1 MKVVKWVG
9 IVFGILVLLVVGA
22 IALLLAM
29 FDSQRIRVELIDAVQ
44 AKTQRTLKID
54 GELGLFFWPNVGI
67 EVGKTS
73 LSEFKSPAEFAAI
86 DKARVSV
93 AVLPLLSKRVVVEA
107 IELDGASVTLIKRK
121 DGTLNIDDLTAKD
134 AGKAAQPEQAA
145 GPATPLQVDIASVK
159 ITNARLV
166 WRDEQSGEATTLSGF
181 DLGTGRIVG
190 ATATQ
195 AWSVEALNLSV
206 AGKRGGDAVALTLS
220 VPALALADDEARTL
234 TLDRIA
240 GSLELASPKMPM
252 KSLTLPLDG
261 QLQAELA
268 KETAKGALSTRF
280 DESAIALKFDVAKFS
295 PLNLGFDLDI
305 DRLNV
310 DKYLPPEKPAP
321 GGAAGA
327 AAPASEEKIDLSAL
341 KGPNVHGALRIG
353 QFQAN
358 KLKMT
363 DVKAKV
369 ALAGGKLDVA
379 PHTMKLYGGSLA
391 GALSVNASG
400 NAITLRENLTGIDI
414 NPLLKDLADQDL
426 IEGHG
431 DVRLDVATRGDTV
444 PALKQALDGTAAVAL
459 KNGALKGINLAQSF
473 RELKAMVSSK
483 ADAVQKA
490 KASDQTD
497 FSELTA
503 SFKIADGVAHNEDFA
518 AKTPFLRLGGAGDI
532 DIGKSRLDYV
542 LKATVVETS
551 GGQGG
556 KELEHLRGV
565 TVPVRANGPFDQLSY
580 QIEFG
585 KISAEGALKAKLDEK
600 KKEVR
605 DRPAAASRAVSR
617 PDGGRPPGHRAWRS
631 RTGRRRDPSRPGF
644 PARCLPR
651 PACHR

>member
-1 MKVVKWVG
+1 MKAIKLAG
-9 IVFGILVLLVVGA
+9 IVLGVVILLIVGA
-22 IALLLAM
+22 IALLLMM
-29 FDSQRIRVELIDAVQ
+29 FDSARIKAELVDAVQ

-67 EVGKTS
+67 EVGKTT
-73 LSEFKSPAEFAAI
+73 LSEFKSNSEFAAI

-93 AVLPLLSKRVVVEA
+93 AVLPLLSKQVVVEA

-134 AGKAAQPEQAA
+134 AGKPAQPEQAA
-145 GPATPLQVDIASVK
+145 GPSTPLQVAIAAVK
-159 ITNARLV
+159 ISNARLV
-166 WRDEQSGEATTLSGF
+166 WRDEQSGETTTLSGF
-181 DLGTGRIVG
+181 DLATGRIVG
-190 ATATQ
+190 DTATQ
-195 AWSVEALNLSV
+195 AWSVEALNLSA

-220 VPALALADDEARTL
+220 VPALALADDAARTL

-261 QLQAELA
+261 QLRAELA
-268 KETAKGALSTRF
+268 KETANGALSTRF
-280 DESAIALKFDVAKFS
+280 DESTVALKFEVARFS
-295 PLNLGFDLDI
+295 PLNLGFDLAI

-310 DKYLPPEKPAP
+310 DKYLPPEKPAAND
-321 GGAAGA
+321 GGPTGSGA
-327 AAPASEEKIDLSAL
+327 AAPAKEEKIDLSAL
-341 KGPNVHGALRIG
+341 KGPNVHGTLHIG

-358 KLKMT
+358 RLKMT
-363 DVKAKV
+363 DLKAKM
-369 ALAGGKLDVA
+369 ALAGGRLDVA
-379 PHTMKLYGGSLA
+379 PHSMKLYGGSLA
-391 GALSVNASG
+391 GALSVSAGG
-400 NAITLRENLTGIDI
+400 NAITLRESLTGIDI
-414 NPLLKDLADQDL
+414 NPLLRDLADQDL

-431 DVRLDVATRGDTV
+431 DVRLDLATRGDTV
-444 PALKQALDGTAAVAL
+444 AALKQALDGTAAVAL
-459 KNGALKGINLAQSF
+459 KDGALKGINLAQSF
-473 RELKAMVSSK
+473 RELKAMVSRK
-483 ADAVQKA
+483 EDAVQKA

-503 SFKIADGVAHNEDFA
+503 SFKIADGVAHNDDFA

-532 DIGKSRLDYV
+532 DIGKSRIDYV

-556 KELEHLRGV
+556 KDLEHLRGV
-565 TVPVRANGPFDQLSY
+565 TVPVRASGPFDQLTY

-605 DRPAAASRAVSR
+605 EDLKKKAKEELMK
-617 PDGGRPPGHRAWRS
+617 GLFGK
-631 RTGRRRDPSRPGF
+631 
-644 PARCLPR
+644 
-651 PACHR
+651 

>member
-1 MKVVKWVG
+1 MAMKAIKLAG
-9 IVFGILVLLVVGA
+9 IILGVLVLLIVGA
-22 IALLLAM
+22 VALLLSM
-29 FDSQRIRVELIDAVQ
+29 FDSARVKTELADAVQ

-73 LSEFKSPAEFAAI
+73 LSEFKSNAEFAAI

-93 AVLPLLSKRVVVEA
+93 AVLPLLSKQVVVEA
-107 IELDGASVTLIKRK
+107 IELDGANVTLIKRK

-134 AGKAAQPEQAA
+134 AGKPAQPEQPA
-145 GPATPLQVDIASVK
+145 GPATPLQVNIASVK
-159 ITNARLV
+159 ISNASLV
-166 WRDEQSGEATTLSGF
+166 WRDEQSGETTTLSGF
-181 DLGTGRIVG
+181 DLATGRIVG
-190 ATATQ
+190 DTATQ

-220 VPALALADDEARTL
+220 VPALALADDAARTL

-261 QLQAELA
+261 QLKAELA
-268 KETAKGALSTRF
+268 KETAKGTLSTRF
-280 DESAIALKFDVAKFS
+280 DESTIALKFDVARFS

-310 DKYLPPEKPAP
+310 DKYLPPEKPAAADGALP
-321 GGAAGA
+321 GGAAA
-327 AAPASEEKIDLSAL
+327 AAATATATEEKIDLAAL

-353 QFQAN
+353 QFQVQN
-358 KLKMT
+358 LKMT
-363 DVKAKV
+363 DVKAKM

-379 PHTMKLYGGSLA
+379 PHSMKLYGGSLA
-391 GALSVNASG
+391 GALSVNAGS
-400 NAITLRENLTGIDI
+400 NAITLRENLTGINI

-426 IEGHG
+426 VDGHG
-431 DVRLDVATRGDTV
+431 DVRLDVTTRGGTV
-444 PALKQALDGTAAVAL
+444 TAMKQALAGTAAVAL
-459 KNGALKGINLAQSF
+459 KDGALKGINLAQSF

-503 SFKIADGVAHNEDFA
+503 SFKIKDGVAHNEDFA

-532 DIGKSRLDYV
+532 DIGKSRIDYV

-556 KELEHLRGV
+556 KDLEHLRGV
-565 TVPVRANGPFDQLSY
+565 TVPVRASGPFDQLTY
-580 QIEFG
+580 KIEFG
-585 KISAEGALKAKLDEK
+585 KISAEGALKVKLDEK

-605 DRPAAASRAVSR
+605 EDLKKK
-617 PDGGRPPGHRAWRS
+617 
-631 RTGRRRDPSRPGF
+631 
-644 PARCLPR
+644 AREELMKGLFGK
-651 PACHR
+651 

>member
-1 MKVVKWVG
+1 MKALKITG
-9 IVFGILVLLVVGA
+9 IVLGVLVLLIVGTVM
-22 IALLLAM
+22 LLLAM
-29 FDSQRIRVELIDAVQ
+29 FDSARIKADLADAVQ
-44 AKTQRTLKID
+44 NKTQRTLKID

-67 EVGKTS
+67 EVGRTS
-73 LSEFKSPAEFAAI
+73 LSEFKSPQEFAAI

-134 AGKAAQPEQAA
+134 AGKAAQPAQAAA
-145 GPATPLQVDIASVK
+145 GPATPLQIDIASVK
-159 ITNARLV
+159 IGNANLV
-166 WRDEQSGEATTLSGF
+166 WRDEQSGETTTLSGF
-181 DLGTGRIVG
+181 DLATGRIVG
-190 ATATQ
+190 DTATQ
-195 AWSVEALNLSV
+195 AWSVEALNLAA
-206 AGKRGGDAVALTLS
+206 AGKRGADSVALTLS
-220 VPALALADDEARTL
+220 VPTLALAGDAGRSL

-240 GSLELASPKMPM
+240 GSLEVASPKMPM

-261 QLQAELA
+261 QLRAELA
-268 KETAKGALSTRF
+268 KEAASGALSTRF
-280 DESAIALKFDVAKFS
+280 DESNIAFKFDVAKFS
-295 PLNLGFDLDI
+295 PLDLGFDLAI

-310 DKYLPPEKPAP
+310 DKYLPPEKPAAAEDGAPP
-321 GGAAGA
+321 GGAA
-327 AAPASEEKIDLSAL
+327 AAPAKEEKIDLSAL

-358 KLKMT
+358 KLKMA

-379 PHTMKLYGGSLA
+379 PHSMKLYGGALT
-391 GALSVNASG
+391 GALSVSANG
-400 NAITLRENLTGIDI
+400 NAIALRENLTGIDI

-431 DVRLDVATRGDTV
+431 DVRLDVTTRGDTV
-444 PALKQALDGTAAVAL
+444 AALKGALDGTAAVAL
-459 KNGALKGINLAQSF
+459 KDGALKGINLAQSF
-473 RELKAMVSSK
+473 RELKALVSRK
-483 ADAVQKA
+483 EDAVQKA
-490 KASDQTD
+490 KATDQTD

-503 SFKIADGVAHNEDFA
+503 SFKINDGVAHNEDFA

-532 DIGKSRLDYV
+532 DIGRSRIDYV

-565 TVPVRANGPFDQLSY
+565 TVPVRASGPFDQLAY
-580 QIEFG
+580 KIEFG

-605 DRPAAASRAVSR
+605 EDLKKK
-617 PDGGRPPGHRAWRS
+617 
-631 RTGRRRDPSRPGF
+631 
-644 PARCLPR
+644 AREELMKGLLGK
-651 PACHR
+651 